1 MSGAIILNC
10 IICGFQLENE
20 EQQCP
25 ACKGTESN
33 VQVLTRKKR
42 QEFDGIT
49 LEQEETQDASA
60 SAGYTYHASGQRQYS
75 KSFTIAPTSLFTKVV
90 VGIIFAA
97 LLVLVLPVALFLIGI
112 TIISVYFFRK

>member
-10 IICGFQLENE
+10 INCGFQLENE

-25 ACKGTESN
+25 VCKGTESN
-33 VQVLTRKKR
+33 VQVLTRKER

-60 SAGYTYHASGQRQYS
+60 GYTYHATGQRQYR